1 MSETFATLGYKQRT
15 SGSFLLYNTYI
26 CRPFAMTNSRPSLHT
41 ALSPALLHLY
51 DLNHAIVVIIDVLRA
66 TSTIATALYNGA
78 KCVIP
83 VDSVAKCIEL
93 GRQIDGITAGERDGM
108 IAEGLQHGN
117 SPFEYPTSFIGG
129 KTLVLTTT
137 NGTKLLHMAL
147 DRGAGQIIT
156 GSFAN
161 LTAVSDYLLAQ
172 HLPVVLA
179 CAAWKDRVNIEDLL
193 FAGAVINKVKE
204 KFHINCDSTQI
215 AETLYLDAQKD
226 LYEFMKAKNASHY
239 QRLSGYGLEKDIRY
253 CLTPD
258 MAPVLPLYENGKLIT
273 LPSF

>member
-1 MSETFATLGYKQRT
+1 
-15 SGSFLLYNTYI
+15 
-26 CRPFAMTNSRPSLHT
+26 MTNSRQPLHT

-51 DLNHAIVVIIDVLRA
+51 DVNHAIVVIIDVLRA
-66 TSTIATALYNGA
+66 TSTIATALHNGA

-108 IAEGLQHGN
+108 IAEGLEHGN
-117 SPFEYPTSFIGG
+117 SPFEYSRTFVAG

-156 GSFAN
+156 GSFTN
-161 LTAVSDYLLAQ
+161 LRSVCNFLIDQ
-172 HLPVVLA
+172 NQPVVLA
-179 CAAWKDRVNIEDLL
+179 CAAWKDKINIEDLL
-193 FAGAVINKVKE
+193 FAGAVIHQVKDR
-204 KFHINCDSTQI
+204 FSINCDSSRI
-215 AETLYLDAQKD
+215 AESLYLDAKD
-226 LYEFMKAKNASHY
+226 DMFEFMKSKEASHY
-239 QRLSGYGLEKDIRY
+239 HRLMNYGLERDIRY

-258 MAPVLPLYENGKLIT
+258 LAPVLPLYENGKLIV
-273 LPSF
+273 L